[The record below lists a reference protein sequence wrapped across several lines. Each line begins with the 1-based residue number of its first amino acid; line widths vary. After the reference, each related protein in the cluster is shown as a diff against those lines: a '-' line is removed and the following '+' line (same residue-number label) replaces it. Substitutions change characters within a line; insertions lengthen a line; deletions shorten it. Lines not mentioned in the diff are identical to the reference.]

1 MNQSNDEAR
10 PPVCDH
16 RGQGV
21 PVDSL
26 LRCICVTPS
35 AGLQPTVLQLCNPRL
50 DAGTCGLWVQGKVL
64 VLLNALPSFFNS
76 DNLRKPSSR
85 LWYHSPTRASDNY
98 ETLAGL
104 LCDPCVTLAG
114 LLCDTCVTL
123 AGAHGNSGPSGGP
136 VHGVGHYVRAGEPL
150 ACSPPRNVSSQV
162 SAHVCDG
169 VLRAGLPEVRAAS
182 VTLVS
187 HSRLSSVTHVSHSR
201 LSSVT
206 HASHIRL
213 SSVTFLRWSSARWA
227 P

>member
-1 MNQSNDEAR
+1 M
-10 PPVCDH
+10 
-16 RGQGV
+16 
-21 PVDSL
+21 
-26 LRCICVTPS
+26 
-35 AGLQPTVLQLCNPRL
+35 
-50 DAGTCGLWVQGKVL
+50 L

-123 AGAHGNSGPSGGP
+123 AGAHGNSGAAGEP
-136 VHGVGHYVRAGEPL
+136 VHGGGHHVRADREPDDG
-150 ACSPPRNVSSQV
+150 APPRDVSSQPR
-162 SAHVCDG
+162 AHACDG
-169 VLRAGLPEVRAAS
+169 VLLAGFPEVRAAS